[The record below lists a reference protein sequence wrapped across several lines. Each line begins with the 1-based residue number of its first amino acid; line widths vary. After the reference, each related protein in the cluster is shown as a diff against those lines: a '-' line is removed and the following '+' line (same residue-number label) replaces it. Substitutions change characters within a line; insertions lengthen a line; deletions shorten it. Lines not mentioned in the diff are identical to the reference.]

1 MSHLNVLIL
10 VIYTIFCQFKIDLS
24 GNTVWPQ
31 ASGFQKLDKIDY
43 FWHFEWTFV
52 HSKCKCS
59 WLRSHYCMRLFSVIF
74 KHCAMMKIVLQFSKI
89 DVFLL
94 TFYFGCNVGFLS
106 DISAHFS
113 WYDFLSSPPSSC
125 DWQNN
130 EVNLI
135 GNWPLKQILAILL
148 QQNRRKNKLQSI
160 RSRFNPQIN
169 LRTD

>member
-1 MSHLNVLIL
+1 MRHLSFFNGTFHQFLSKIKMTCLETLFDLKLYVFKNFSKL
-10 VIYTIFCQFKIDLS
+10 TIFGILNELLS
-24 GNTVWPQ
+24 TQNVNVAGFVWD
-31 ASGFQKLDKIDY
+31 F
-43 FWHFEWTFV
+43 
-52 HSKCKCS
+52 
-59 WLRSHYCMRLFSVIF
+59 FSVIF